1 MGIKS
6 PLDPTPSL
14 ALGSSDINLLELT
27 NAYSVIADDGK
38 HHAQYW
44 LQRILDKDGLRYM
57 LPLQVTHK

>member
-38 HHAQYW
+38 HHDPI
-44 LQRILDKDGLRYM
+44 LVTRILDKEG
-57 LPLQVTHK
+57 Q